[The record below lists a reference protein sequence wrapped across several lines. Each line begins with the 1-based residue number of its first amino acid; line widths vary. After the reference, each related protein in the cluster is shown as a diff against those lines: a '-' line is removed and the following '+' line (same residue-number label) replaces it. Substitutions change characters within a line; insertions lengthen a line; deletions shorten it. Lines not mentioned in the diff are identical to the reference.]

1 MLQLHNMPIF
11 ITPPESTVRFYGARI
26 FDFLKLNVRGKNL
39 YWLNSGTFTVNQPSE
54 MSTVRRTFFGGH
66 NNYVTDSEAAFLVAA
81 GYSVLPGTFELD
93 SVYSSSLDSS
103 ATLGN

>member
-1 MLQLHNMPIF
+1 MPIF
-11 ITPPESTVRFYGARI
+11 VTPPESSVRFYGARL
-26 FDFLKLNVRGKNL
+26 FAFLQLGIRGKNL
-39 YWLNSGTFTVNQPSE
+39 YWLNNGTYTTNQPSE
-54 MSTVRRTFFGGH
+54 MDTVRRTFLGGH
-66 NNYVTDSEAAFLVAA
+66 DNYVTDSEAAALIAA